1 MKNEDEFLKD
11 MENLKVPD
19 VDVSAHQKAVK
30 IAIMNAERSAVLGV
44 WLIIIPCY
52 FLFCV
57 CMYYYFHVRT
67 NFFEATFTLV
77 SDLDKSSKTKFLS
90 PLLLVGLPIVSI
102 VVNALAITHVTLPR
116 VGPNT
121 KMIKEFSLTVK
132 VKLWNILLIIISLL
146 IVSIFL
152 AYAIVEN
159 ITIKN

>member
-19 VDVSAHQKAVK
+19 VDVSAHQKSVK
-30 IAIMNAERSAVLGV
+30 MAIMNAERSAVLGV

-67 NFFEATFTLV
+67 NFFEATFNLM
-77 SDLDKSSKTKFLS
+77 SDLDKSSQTKFLP

-102 VVNALAITHVTLPR
+102 VVNALAITHVTLQR

-146 IVSIFL
+146 IVSVFL